1 MIDMTQQTR
10 RVSLTRLS
18 DIQGRLEALNK
29 MRVEAV
35 AEARRAH
42 YSWEEIAAVLDVTK
56 QSAWALFADQ
66 IKMIEANR
74 ERAGLS
80 EAEAIALAVEA
91 TRSVRRSRS
100 RRVAS
105 R

>member
-1 MIDMTQQTR
+1 MTDMTQQTR
-10 RVSLTRLS
+10 QVSLTRLS

-29 MRVEAV
+29 MRTEAV
-35 AEARRAH
+35 AETRRAH
-42 YSWEEIAAVLDVTK
+42 HSWEEIAAVLGVTK

-80 EAEAIALAVEA
+80 EAEAIALAIEA

-100 RRVAS
+100 RRATS

>member
-1 MIDMTQQTR
+1 MTEMTQQTR
-10 RVSLTRLS
+10 QVRLTRLS
-18 DIQGRLEALNK
+18 DIQGQLEALNK
-29 MRVEAV
+29 LRTEAV

-42 YSWEEIAAVLDVTK
+42 YSWVEIAAVLGVTK

-66 IKMIEANR
+66 IRMIEANR
-74 ERAGLS
+74 ERAGVS

-100 RRVAS
+100 RRAAS

>member
-1 MIDMTQQTR
+1 MTDMTQQTR
-10 RVSLTRLS
+10 QVSLTRLS

-29 MRVEAV
+29 MRTEAV

-42 YSWEEIAAVLDVTK
+42 HSWEEIAAVLGVTK

-74 ERAGLS
+74 EPAGLS
-80 EAEAIALAVEA
+80 EAEAIALAIEA

-100 RRVAS
+100 RRATS

>member
-1 MIDMTQQTR
+1 MSDMTQQTR
-10 RVSLTRLS
+10 QVSLTRLS

-29 MRVEAV
+29 MRTEAV

-42 YSWEEIAAVLDVTK
+42 NSWEEIAAVLGVTK

-80 EAEAIALAVEA
+80 EAEAIALAIEA
-91 TRSVRRSRS
+91 THSVRRSRS
-100 RRVAS
+100 RRATS